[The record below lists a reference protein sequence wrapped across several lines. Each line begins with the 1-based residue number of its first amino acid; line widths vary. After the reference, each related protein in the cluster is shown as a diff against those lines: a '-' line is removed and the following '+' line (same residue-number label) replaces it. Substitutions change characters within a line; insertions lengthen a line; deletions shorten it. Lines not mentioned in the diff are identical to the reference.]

1 MAETFI
7 DIKANHLDDRA
18 LVERFKQT
26 GDPAWFASLFER
38 HRGRIYALCCVLVE
52 NRALAE
58 DLTQETFMKA
68 FEEINRFDE
77 QDPGSEFPAWL
88 CSIGRHLCLDEL
100 RRMKRRR
107 DYEMS
112 APRSSGPDPQTS
124 EGMLLLHQL
133 AVELEALPEEAR
145 CCWLLFYADG
155 YTYEEIVRLT
165 GYSFHQVKNNLHL
178 ARRELK
184 RRLT

>member
-7 DIKANHLDDRA
+7 HDKADDLDDRT
-18 LVERFKQT
+18 LVARFKQT
-26 GDPAWFASLFER
+26 GDPAWFAALVER
-38 HRGRIYALCCVLVE
+38 HRGCIYALCCKLME

-58 DLTQETFMKA
+58 DLTQETFMRA
-68 FEEINRFDE
+68 FQEINRFDE

-88 CSIGRHLCLDEL
+88 CSIARHLCLDEL
-100 RRMKRRR
+100 RRAKRWR
-107 DYEMS
+107 DYQMS
-112 APRSSGPDPQTS
+112 APRSSGHDPPTP
-124 EGMLLLHQL
+124 ERRLLLHQL

-145 CCWLLFYADG
+145 RLLFHGEG
-155 YTYEEIVRLT
+155 YTYEEIEQLT